1 MLNGAQCECT
11 TRMSYYYYAMVW
23 WRGRCRT
30 TSLVIELEEQGAMA
44 IQSMLWGTTAVIRV
58 KYTYLTSVVVGPA
71 LYIHMHAAVTD
82 ADDEMIVVVS
92 LSRSSGQVL
101 LRRRVRTWL

>member
-1 MLNGAQCECT
+1 MLNGPQCECT

-58 KYTYLTSVVVGPA
+58 KYTYLNSSGGPSPV
-71 LYIHMHAAVTD
+71 HTHACCCHRRRRRND
-82 ADDEMIVVVS
+82 S
-92 LSRSSGQVL
+92 RRLSRSSGQVL
-101 LRRRVRTWL
+101 LRAARVRTWL